1 MKGLKFTLAAA
12 LICCSVW
19 LASCDIQQVND
30 TPGAVSIPSDGSQ
43 YIPTAGDVI
52 RCENS
57 SDYIILDAG
66 IYPDSGPLPSAP
78 KEWPEDRVPEGEALR
93 YKDGSGDY
101 LFLRNRFETLRMAY
115 TLCNWETGIG
125 PDDVQLS
132 IPGDVVSDAFS
143 SWEPGQLAALDC
155 AERDSIF
162 CVEAWDMFKNGVY
175 YRTVYQI
182 GVQPGE
188 VRDE

>member
-19 LASCDIQQVND
+19 LVSCDIQQVND
-30 TPGAVSIPSDGSQ
+30 TPGAVRIPTDGSQ

-52 RCENS
+52 RCEDGS
-57 SDYIILDAG
+57 GYLILDAG

-115 TLCNWETGIG
+115 TLCNGESGIA
-125 PDDVQLS
+125 PEDVQLAVPEDMAS
-132 IPGDVVSDAFS
+132 HAFS
-143 SWEPGQLAALDC
+143 QWSPEQAVT
-155 AERDSIF
+155 AEARRGNTV

-188 VRDE
+188 VGGE